1 MSGAASYVDPV
12 RNVDMV
18 FMAHLELLEREVRPL
33 PGSFVH
39 RKNVD
44 PRLTGLKVM
53 MTSAGAVGPREGD
66 EVCLYE
72 TVAMLRHRPSG
83 DVYLAFRQTIDQLML
98 EQTDPVRFPKWLM
111 EHPVKRTELKIH
123 IARVKSKPAGK
134 DDRSISLR
142 FSSGIP
148 VEGFSCAPEP
158 LGIECIEQ
166 VSVGPEFAQIF
177 RVETLSYR
185 HRNHQRKGRKQ
196 FLQIWKAG
204 AVQLDGGCSRL
215 TRN

>member
-53 MTSAGAVGPREGD
+53 MTSAGALGPREGD
-66 EVCLYE
+66 EICLYE

-123 IARVKSKPAGK
+123 IARVKSKPVGK
-134 DDRSISLR
+134 DDRGWLEFLPDTQAGVRIFDSI
-142 FSSGIP
+142 
-148 VEGFSCAPEP
+148 A
-158 LGIECIEQ
+158 
-166 VSVGPEFAQIF
+166 
-177 RVETLSYR
+177 
-185 HRNHQRKGRKQ
+185 Q
-196 FLQIWKAG
+196 FLLKRQVITEAMYGKG
-204 AVQLDGGCSRL
+204 
-215 TRN
+215 

>member
-53 MTSAGAVGPREGD
+53 MTSVGAVGPREGD
-66 EVCLYE
+66 EICLYE

-98 EQTDPVRFPKWLM
+98 EQTDPARFPKWLM

-134 DDRSISLR
+134 DDRGWLEFLPDTQAGVRIFDSI
-142 FSSGIP
+142 
-148 VEGFSCAPEP
+148 A
-158 LGIECIEQ
+158 
-166 VSVGPEFAQIF
+166 
-177 RVETLSYR
+177 
-185 HRNHQRKGRKQ
+185 Q
-196 FLQIWKAG
+196 FLLKRQVITEAMYGKG
-204 AVQLDGGCSRL
+204 
-215 TRN
+215 